1 MPDSKHLRE
10 WWFHK
15 QGLDGS
21 LRGSSAASILEKTG
35 WARSIGGAN
44 PYLQLFARGGLS
56 REQIENSQTKL
67 EIHELPSA
75 RGCTYVVPKEH
86 FGLALK
92 VGEGFG
98 NEFKI
103 AEKFL
108 GVTAKEIQTLMDRIL
123 KVLANGTRDPRQLKE
138 DLGDAV
144 RNLGEAGKKRGMTT
158 TLPMALGK
166 LQEEG
171 KIRRVPINGRLDQ
184 QRYSYVVWSPSPLA
198 KYKHDTA
205 DSLIELARN
214 YFRWIGPASVKEFQ
228 WFSGLGVSASKE
240 ALQPLKLVPIEEGSD
255 LLILPDELK
264 EFRTFKTLGKPS
276 YAVISSLDSL
286 FLLRRNLSH
295 FIEEK
300 DGKRKVFVEKSKEV
314 LSGLQD
320 LPNNAIVDRGR
331 LIGLWEF
338 EPSSGTIVFALFA
351 PAEAQLK
358 ERIRATE
365 LFIRD
370 ELGDARSF
378 SLDSPESRMPRIS
391 ALRNG

>member
-1 MPDSKHLRE
+1 MADSIHLRS

-21 LRGSSAASILEKTG
+21 LQGSSAASILEKTG

-56 REQIENSQTKL
+56 KEQIENSQAKL

-75 RGCTYVVPKEH
+75 RGCTYIVPKEH
-86 FGLALK
+86 FALALK
-92 VGEGFG
+92 VGEGFS

-108 GVTAKEIQTLMDRIL
+108 GVTSKEIQTLMDRVL
-123 KVLANGTRDPRQLKE
+123 KALAKGARDPRQLKD

-171 KIRRVPINGRLDQ
+171 KIRRVPLNGRLDQ

-198 KYKHDTA
+198 KYKKDSA
-205 DSLIELARN
+205 DSLTELAQN

-228 WFSGLGVSASKE
+228 WFSGLGVSVLNE
-240 ALQPLKLVPIEEGSD
+240 ALKPLKLVSIEEESD

-264 EFRTFKTLGKPS
+264 AFRSFKPSSKPS
-276 YAVISSLDSL
+276 YALISSLDSL

-295 FIEEK
+295 FIDEK

-331 LIGLWEF
+331 IIGLWEF
-338 EPSSGTIVFALFA
+338 EPSSGKIISDLFA
-351 PAEAQLK
+351 PSDQQLK
-358 ERIRATE
+358 KKIRATE
-365 LFIRD
+365 RFIRE

-378 SLDSPESRMPRIS
+378 SLDSPESRAPRIA
-391 ALRNG
+391 ALRK